1 MLKPAWYLWERG
13 LPAMASDR
21 QKRFCAEPFLVRFLS
36 ELPHYW
42 PTSGLAQGLALSM
55 LIHN

>member
-1 MLKPAWYLWERG
+1 MATNTPA
-13 LPAMASDR
+13 
-21 QKRFCAEPFLVRFLS
+21 AEPFLVRVLS

-42 PTSGLAQGLALSM
+42 PTSGLAQGFALSM